1 MKRRLTLKSEHL
13 TDLTDAELS
22 LAGGAGNEL
31 FTGNPVCILSIRP
44 PCVTNQ
50 FCTVFCIQTVGE

>member
-1 MKRRLTLKSEHL
+1 MKKRLTLKSEHL
-13 TDLTDAELS
+13 TDLTSEEL
-22 LAGGAGNEL
+22 LVVAAAAQEQ

-50 FCTVFCIQTVGE
+50 FCTVFCIETN